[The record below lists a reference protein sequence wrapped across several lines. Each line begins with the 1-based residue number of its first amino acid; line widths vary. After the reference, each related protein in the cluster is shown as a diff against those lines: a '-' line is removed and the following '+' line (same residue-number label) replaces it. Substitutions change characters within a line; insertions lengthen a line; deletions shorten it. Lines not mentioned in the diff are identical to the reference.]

1 MKNLFFFVCLFILL
15 IQFGLVRNVYSE
27 ELAKQKISIITLTKD
42 FNSLMIESLLY
53 SKLMETNEVIIKDT
67 FGELPTDFLFF
78 MHQNK
83 ISGSVVISN
92 SNIMVYTTK
101 GLITNISNV
110 TPNEISNV
118 SSYLLSVYKPA
129 PPEKI
134 YKDIEKIDYISPL
147 EETNIRPSISIGI
160 ALYNPFPISDIC
172 TNATNVDND
181 NKNTN
186 TYWDNILKNNFGQSS
201 VAVSLG
207 FGIDT
212 RYFSFDTSLRVGMN
226 STYYGASVNSGVW
239 LLKGFLMV
247 GLGIEYSRYEFNLG
261 DYVTN
266 IFSKDYKAA
275 LNYINLS
282 PILKFKF
289 EKTSSLTVA
298 PLVGFTIVSPD
309 GFSKITNNNI
319 KSNLTENLGG
329 PPGPIRFLCLKVS
342 YEQGIFGN
350 TSLVFNSVL
359 SPVSTDIFYQL
370 KEDYLKEDYKEED
383 YYAKTSEVY
392 ALFSLGV
399 KYKF

>member
-1 MKNLFFFVCLFILL
+1 
-15 IQFGLVRNVYSE
+15 VRNVYSE

-78 MHQNK
+78 MYQNK
-83 ISGSVVISN
+83 ISGLVVISN

-118 SSYLLSVYKPA
+118 SSYLLSIYKPA

-134 YKDIEKIDYISPL
+134 YKEIEKIDYISPL

-160 ALYNPFPISDIC
+160 ALYDPFPIGGIY
-172 TNATNVDND
+172 TNATNISNG
-181 NKNTN
+181 NTN
-186 TYWDNILKNNFGQSS
+186 TYWDNILKNNFVQNG

-226 STYYGASVNSGVW
+226 STYYGVSVNTGVW

-247 GLGIEYSRYEFNLG
+247 GLGIEYSRYEFNLR

-266 IFSKDYKAA
+266 IFSNDYMVA

-289 EKTSSLTVA
+289 DKISSLTVA
-298 PLVGFTIVSPD
+298 PLVGFTMVSKD
-309 GFSKITNNNI
+309 GFGEITDNNI
-319 KSNLTENLGG
+319 KSELIQNLGEG
-329 PPGPIRFLCLKVS
+329 LPGPMKFLCLKVM

-350 TSLVFNSVL
+350 TSLVFNSVISL
-359 SPVSTDIFYQL
+359 VSTDILYQL
-370 KEDYLKEDYKEED
+370 KEGYSN
-383 YYAKTSEVY
+383 YYVKTSEVY

>member
-1 MKNLFFFVCLFILL
+1 
-15 IQFGLVRNVYSE
+15 VRNVYPE

-78 MHQNK
+78 MYQNK
-83 ISGSVVISN
+83 ISGLVVISN

-101 GLITNISNV
+101 GLITNMSNV

-118 SSYLLSVYKPA
+118 SSYLLSIYKPA

-134 YKDIEKIDYISPL
+134 YKEIEKIDYISPL
-147 EETNIRPSISIGI
+147 EETNIRPSISIRI
-160 ALYNPFPISDIC
+160 ALYDPFPIEGLYINV
-172 TNATNVDND
+172 TNTSGG
-181 NKNTN
+181 NTN
-186 TYWDNILKNNFGQSS
+186 IYWDNILKNNFVHNG

-226 STYYGASVNSGVW
+226 STYYGVSVNTGVW

-247 GLGIEYSRYEFNLG
+247 GLGIEYSRYEFNLR

-266 IFSKDYKAA
+266 IFSNDYRAA

-289 EKTSSLTVA
+289 DKTSSLTVA
-298 PLVGFTIVSPD
+298 PLVGFTIVSQD
-309 GFSKITNNNI
+309 GFREITDNNI
-319 KSNLTENLGG
+319 KSELTQNLGEG
-329 PPGPIRFLCLKVS
+329 PSGPMKFLCLKVM

-350 TSLVFNSVL
+350 TSLVFNSVISL
-359 SPVSTDIFYQL
+359 VSTDILYQL
-370 KEDYLKEDYKEED
+370 KEGYSN
-383 YYAKTSEVY
+383 YYVKTSEVY
-392 ALFSLGV
+392 AIFSLGV

>member
-1 MKNLFFFVCLFILL
+1 MKKLFFLVCLFILL
-15 IQFGLVRNVYSE
+15 IQFGLARNVYPE

-78 MHQNK
+78 MYQNK
-83 ISGSVVISN
+83 ISGLVVISN

-101 GLITNISNV
+101 GLITNMSNV
-110 TPNEISNV
+110 TLNEISNV
-118 SSYLLSVYKPA
+118 SSYLLSVCKPA

-160 ALYNPFPISDIC
+160 ALYDPFPIEGIYINV
-172 TNATNVDND
+172 TNTSGG
-181 NKNTN
+181 NTN
-186 TYWDNILKNNFGQSS
+186 IYWYNILKNNSDQNG

-226 STYYGASVNSGVW
+226 NTYYGASVNTGVW
-239 LLKGFLMV
+239 LLKGFLMI
-247 GLGIEYSRYEFNLG
+247 GLGIEYSRYEFNLR

-266 IFSKDYKAA
+266 IFSNDYIAA

-289 EKTSSLTVA
+289 DKTSSLAVA
-298 PLVGFTIVSPD
+298 PLVGFTM
-309 GFSKITNNNI
+309 
-319 KSNLTENLGG
+319 
-329 PPGPIRFLCLKVS
+329 
-342 YEQGIFGN
+342 
-350 TSLVFNSVL
+350 
-359 SPVSTDIFYQL
+359 VSTRRFR
-370 KEDYLKEDYKEED
+370 
-383 YYAKTSEVY
+383 
-392 ALFSLGV
+392 
-399 KYKF
+399 

>member
-1 MKNLFFFVCLFILL
+1 MKKLFFLVCLFILL
-15 IQFGLVRNVYSE
+15 IQFGLVRNVYPE

-78 MHQNK
+78 MYQNK
-83 ISGSVVISN
+83 ISGLVIISN
-92 SNIMVYTTK
+92 SNIMIYTTK
-101 GLITNISNV
+101 GLITNMSNV

-160 ALYNPFPISDIC
+160 ALYNPFPIEGIY
-172 TNATNVDND
+172 TNVTNTSGG
-181 NKNTN
+181 NTN
-186 TYWDNILKNNFGQSS
+186 IYQDNILKNNFGQNG

-226 STYYGASVNSGVW
+226 STYYGASVNTGVW

-247 GLGIEYSRYEFNLG
+247 GLGIEYSRYEFNLR

-266 IFSKDYKAA
+266 IFSNDYRSA

-289 EKTSSLTVA
+289 DKTSSLTVI
-298 PLVGFTIVSPD
+298 PLIGFTIVSQD
-309 GFSKITNNNI
+309 GFREITDNNI
-319 KSNLTENLGG
+319 KSTLMAEVGE
-329 PPGPIRFLCLKVS
+329 PSGPIRFLCLKVL

-350 TSLVFNSVL
+350 TSLVFNSVISL
-359 SPVSTDIFYQL
+359 VSTDILYQL
-370 KEDYLKEDYKEED
+370 KEGYPN
-383 YYAKTSEVY
+383 YYVKTSEVY

>member
-1 MKNLFFFVCLFILL
+1 MKKLFFLVCLFILL

-67 FGELPTDFLFF
+67 FGKLPTDFLFF
-78 MHQNK
+78 MYQNK
-83 ISGSVVISN
+83 ISGLVVISN

-101 GLITNISNV
+101 GLITNMSNV
-110 TPNEISNV
+110 TPNEIINV

-160 ALYNPFPISDIC
+160 ALYDPFPIEGLY
-172 TNATNVDND
+172 TNWV
-181 NKNTN
+181 
-186 TYWDNILKNNFGQSS
+186 TYWYNILKNNFDQNG

-226 STYYGASVNSGVW
+226 NTYYGASVNTGVW
-239 LLKGFLMV
+239 LLKGFLMI
-247 GLGIEYSRYEFNLG
+247 GLGIEYSRYEFNLR

-266 IFSKDYKAA
+266 IFSNDYRAA

-289 EKTSSLTVA
+289 DKTSSLAVA
-298 PLVGFTIVSPD
+298 PLIGFTMVSQD
-309 GFSKITNNNI
+309 GFGEITDNNT
-319 KSNLTENLGG
+319 KSNLTKNLGEG
-329 PPGPIRFLCLKVS
+329 LPGPTKFLCLKVM

-350 TSLVFNSVL
+350 TSLVFNSVISL
-359 SPVSTDIFYQL
+359 VSTDILYQL
-370 KEDYLKEDYKEED
+370 KEGYSN
-383 YYAKTSEVY
+383 YYVKTSEVY
-392 ALFSLGV
+392 AMCSLGV

>member
-1 MKNLFFFVCLFILL
+1 MKKLFSLVCLFILL

-27 ELAKQKISIITLTKD
+27 ELSKQKISIITLTKD

-78 MHQNK
+78 MYQNK
-83 ISGSVVISN
+83 ISGLVVISN

-101 GLITNISNV
+101 GLITNMSNV

-118 SSYLLSVYKPA
+118 SSYLLAVYKPA

-160 ALYNPFPISDIC
+160 ALYNPFPIEGIYINV
-172 TNATNVDND
+172 TNTSGG
-181 NKNTN
+181 NTN
-186 TYWDNILKNNFGQSS
+186 IYWYNILKNNFDQNG

-226 STYYGASVNSGVW
+226 NTYYGALVNTGVW
-239 LLKGFLMV
+239 LLKGFLMI
-247 GLGIEYSRYEFNLG
+247 GLGIEYSRYEFNLR

-266 IFSKDYKAA
+266 IFSNDYRAA

-289 EKTSSLTVA
+289 DKTSSLAVA
-298 PLVGFTIVSPD
+298 PLVGFTMVSKD
-309 GFSKITNNNI
+309 GFGEITDNNT
-319 KSNLTENLGG
+319 KSNLTENLGEG
-329 PPGPIRFLCLKVS
+329 PPGPMKFLCLKVM

-350 TSLVFNSVL
+350 TSLVFNSVISL
-359 SPVSTDIFYQL
+359 VSTDILYQL
-370 KEDYLKEDYKEED
+370 KEVYSN
-383 YYAKTSEVY
+383 YYVKTSEFY
-392 ALFSLGV
+392 ALFSLGL

>member
-1 MKNLFFFVCLFILL
+1 MKKLFFLVCLFILL
-15 IQFGLVRNVYSE
+15 IQFGLVRNVHSE

-78 MHQNK
+78 MYQNK
-83 ISGSVVISN
+83 ISGLVIVSN

-101 GLITNISNV
+101 GLITNMSNV

-160 ALYNPFPISDIC
+160 ALYNPFPIEGIYINV
-172 TNATNVDND
+172 TNTSGG
-181 NKNTN
+181 NTN
-186 TYWDNILKNNFGQSS
+186 IYWYNILKNNFDQNG

-226 STYYGASVNSGVW
+226 STYYGASVNTGVW
-239 LLKGFLMV
+239 LLKGFLMI
-247 GLGIEYSRYEFNLG
+247 GLDIEYSRYEFNLR

-266 IFSKDYKAA
+266 IFSNDYIAA

-289 EKTSSLTVA
+289 DKTSSLTVA
-298 PLVGFTIVSPD
+298 PLVGFTMVSKD
-309 GFSKITNNNI
+309 GFGEITDNNT
-319 KSNLTENLGG
+319 KSNLTENLGEG
-329 PPGPIRFLCLKVS
+329 LPGPMKFLCLKVM

-350 TSLVFNSVL
+350 TSLVFNSVISL
-359 SPVSTDIFYQL
+359 VSTDIFYQL
-370 KEDYLKEDYKEED
+370 KEGYSN
-383 YYAKTSEVY
+383 YYVKTSEVY
-392 ALFSLGV
+392 AMFSLGL